1 VSGRERIKRL
11 YTTEDPLNRK
21 AGNEEAVVSAVLSGL
36 GLGNDCTGDSARYN
50 RGFLE
55 SGKQEPRKWDFR
67 GRRKSREGSGE

>member
-1 VSGRERIKRL
+1 M
-11 YTTEDPLNRK
+11 RK
-21 AGNEEAVVSAVLSGL
+21 AGNEKAVMSGFFSGL
-36 GLGNDCTGDSARYN
+36 GLGNDCAGDSARYN